1 MHWRVVL
8 HVEGYGVSNSRYVVH
23 VVVHGEWVMLWMATT
38 SLLLGMTGMVQK
50 VWRHEQCVQHVRV

>member
-8 HVEGYGVSNSRYVVH
+8 HVEGYGVSSAGYVVH

-38 SLLLGMTGMVQK
+38 SLLLGMTGMVQE